1 MLTIK
6 FAIIPSRLALIVEV
20 EVDLWQF
27 FPTLHLA
34 AIRPRLRLMH
44 RLVCLSLLLEQSL
57 VQVGQDLV
65 VRQYL
70 DQQQQF
76 ILFLELLKS
85 TVIYLFSDPDLLLQF
100 FHAMDKEIFEL
111 VLTIDDLGLKTYQFF
126 VAHLQSSI
134 LLGQS
139 FLDESVD
146 LIL

>member
-1 MLTIK
+1 M
-6 FAIIPSRLALIVEV
+6 
-20 EVDLWQF
+20 
-27 FPTLHLA
+27 
-34 AIRPRLRLMH
+34 
-44 RLVCLSLLLEQSL
+44 
-57 VQVGQDLV
+57 QVGQDLV

-85 TVIYLFSDPDLLLQF
+85 TVIYLLSDPDLLLQF
-100 FHAMDKEIFEL
+100 FHAMDKEILEL
-111 VLTIDDLGLKTYQFF
+111 VLTIDDLGLETYQFF